1 MSRNR
6 SLSLITAV
14 AALAF
19 AAPLSA
25 QQKSIIDVGTLDAA
39 VSARSASRTTESRAV
54 IASALASS
62 EARAVAAKM
71 GVSSET
77 LATQIASLDDVSAQS
92 MAEQILAGGE
102 SRIVISTTA
111 IIIGLLLIILLT
123 RN

>member
-1 MSRNR
+1 MLRNR
-6 SLSLITAV
+6 SLSLLTAV

-19 AAPLSA
+19 AAPLAA
-25 QQKSIIDVGTLDAA
+25 QQKSTIDVGTLDAA
-39 VSARSASRTTESRAV
+39 VSARPAGRTADSRAV

-62 EARAVAAKM
+62 EARAAAATM
-71 GVSSET
+71 GMSSEA
-77 LATQIASLDDVSAQS
+77 LATQIASLDDVSAQKL
-92 MAEQILAGGE
+92 ADQILAGGE